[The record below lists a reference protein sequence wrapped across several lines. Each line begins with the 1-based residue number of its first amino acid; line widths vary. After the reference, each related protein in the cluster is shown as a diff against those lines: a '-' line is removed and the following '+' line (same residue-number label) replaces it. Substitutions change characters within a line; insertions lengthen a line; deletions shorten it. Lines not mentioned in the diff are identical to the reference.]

1 MITETWL
8 QPQDD
13 ALRIELCPPGYK
25 FIDFPRQERI
35 GGGIGLLYK
44 DSLRVNSTR
53 DGIQE
58 SLEFCELLVQTST
71 SRKIRLVI
79 VYRPQNSDDHR
90 RVPINTF
97 LMEFSDL
104 MESTILS
111 KEPLIVVG
119 DYNIH
124 VDVPNDT
131 DALKFLDLLESLSLD
146 QHVTE
151 PTHIRGHT
159 LDLVITRKIE
169 DILASPPRAC
179 RYFSD
184 HAAVHCDVAI
194 SKPSF
199 QTRIIKFRKTK
210 SLDAE
215 SLSNDV
221 VLTGLCDRGNSDPI
235 TPLDLGVLVE
245 DYTTTLSQVLDGH
258 APLKTKTVRARPKVP
273 WYTSEIAEAKRRRRK
288 AERRWRRTRS
298 HEDLLAFKKLKN
310 HVTYLSTRSKRA
322 FYSDFVNDNSEDQGK
337 LFRATRSL

>member
-1 MITETWL
+1 M
-8 QPQDD
+8 
-13 ALRIELCPPGYK
+13 
-25 FIDFPRQERI
+25 
-35 GGGIGLLYK
+35 
-44 DSLRVNSTR
+44 
-53 DGIQE
+53 
-58 SLEFCELLVQTST
+58 
-71 SRKIRLVI
+71 
-79 VYRPQNSDDHR
+79 
-90 RVPINTF
+90 
-97 LMEFSDL
+97 
-104 MESTILS
+104 
-111 KEPLIVVG
+111 
-119 DYNIH
+119 
-124 VDVPNDT
+124 
-131 DALKFLDLLESLSLD
+131 
-146 QHVTE
+146 TE

-184 HAAVHCDVAI
+184 HAAVHCHVAI

-235 TPLDLGVLVE
+235 TPLDLDVLVE
-245 DYTTTLSQVLDGH
+245 DYTTTLSQVLDRH

-298 HEDLLAFKKLKN
+298 QEDLLAFKKLKN
-310 HVTYLSTRSKRA
+310 HVTYLSTRAKRA
-322 FYSDFVNDNSEDQGK
+322 FYSDFVNDNSENQGK
-337 LFRATRSL
+337 LFRATRSLLLPRNELCFPEYTDNSILANDIGRFFDRKIAKIRAELDACTLHPGAVAEDRVFTGDRKLDHFNTYSVEDIRKLVSRSSKKSCQLDPIPTRSMLLNPNSLMFTHTLMIHSSISHLSWMVLLLRRMLLMLYKLASGT